1 MFTQFSNLLFLGRVS
16 LRVSHH
22 FFYFYFGR
30 YKWNWIDHF
39 NFINNALGVFKFRQ
53 YTRIYIWIVLA
64 WFKWFLVIRRLFLR
78 TVYARRRGDAGY
90 FRWKKSLVRACV
102 RLCVCVCLWW
112 DGREMR
118 VINWWLPLQT
128 GLNVQEKGGWHRA
141 TWNIDHMF
149 EIHHI
154 ADQQKVN
161 WSLTDEKASVGAHVC
176 DLKQQPNIMRE
187 RPALLVLLSCGKF
200 SKTQTTPGLE
210 FITQIPCCAWICLII
225 HVCAPLHKQ

>member
-22 FFYFYFGR
+22 FF
-30 YKWNWIDHF
+30 I
-39 NFINNALGVFKFRQ
+39 FILGDINETELIISTLSITPWVFLSLGN
-53 YTRIYIWIVLA
+53 THAYIWIVLA

-225 HVCAPLHKQ
+225 HVCALLHKQ